1 MCLFFVSSRRRHTR
15 YPLVTGVQTCAL
27 PILFEYGWGG
37 RTIDTENWKPE
48 VITQGPSLW
57 GHERY
62 WLNEQQRNE
71 ARELR
76 LSNAEK
82 GYRLPLNVM
91 EGNHKLARDVCAWWD
106 ATAPARKTG

>member
-1 MCLFFVSSRRRHTR
+1 M
-15 YPLVTGVQTCAL
+15 
-27 PILFEYGWGG
+27 FEYGWGG
-37 RTIDTENWKPE
+37 RTIDTESWTPE
-48 VITQGPSLW
+48 IITQGPSLW

-62 WLNEQQRNE
+62 WMTQEQRDQ

-76 LSNAEK
+76 ISNAEK

-91 EGNHKLARDVCAWWD
+91 EGNYKQARDVCPWWD

>member
-1 MCLFFVSSRRRHTR
+1 VVAVEVHVRIRLGRPHHRHR
-15 YPLVTGVQTCAL
+15 ELDA
-27 PILFEYGWGG
+27 
-37 RTIDTENWKPE
+37 E
-48 VITQGPSLW
+48 VVTQGPSLW

-76 LSNAEK
+76 ISNAEK

-91 EGNHKLARDVCAWWD
+91 EGNYKLARDVCPWWD